1 MDPDERLKPIY
12 FDLKERDLIVNLTSI
27 DLETQKKFSLAILK
41 KDGIVVE
48 MNAYDLDL
56 LLGNIA
62 AVANHTKD
70 QKLKK
75 KLDTLFD
82 RVSDTLES
90 EYPH

>member
-27 DLETQKKFSLAILK
+27 DLETQKQFSLAILK

-82 RVSDTLES
+82 RVSYTLES

>member
-1 MDPDERLKPIY
+1 MDPDERLKHIY

-27 DLETQKKFSLAILK
+27 DLETQKQFSLTILK

-56 LLGNIA
+56 LLGDIA